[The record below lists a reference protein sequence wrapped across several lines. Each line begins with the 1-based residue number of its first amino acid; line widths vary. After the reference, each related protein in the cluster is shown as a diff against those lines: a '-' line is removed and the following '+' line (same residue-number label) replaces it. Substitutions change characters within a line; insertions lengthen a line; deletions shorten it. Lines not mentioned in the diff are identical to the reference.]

1 MDEDQQ
7 NELQRRVESLEQDQQ
22 QLAAKFIGSQSGG
35 DSETL
40 TGVRRAL
47 NLYNFLDKK
56 QDVSIERIQKIEST
70 VAVANRNIDT
80 QSKSFATN
88 LTSINSSLITLEQ
101 GLKLVSEKLEMS
113 DRLQKIKDANEK
125 KRESQLAQEALR
137 EGKETLIE
145 KKIQSALAAPVRK
158 IGAKTRGVLA
168 NLLKF
173 FNIALLGFMGLKSLQ
188 LLDALMSGNKKRIEE
203 VKDKILKQLAIAG
216 GIFVGINAGLA
227 IALRSLVRLTAFAG
241 RIAVT
246 NLLFRPLQA
255 IINLAK
261 RGFFGAAAAGPSIG
275 GPIST
280 TSGVTPQGGVYRN
293 GRRVL
298 GSGRQMSANIS
309 GSVLVGTFASLN
321 ALLRGEELPEALAEG
336 SARSIIYRGTQL
348 AIGLIGAFFK
358 VPPSILYPTSF
369 LAPAVLDLV
378 AGNTY
383 GDALGDFGGSI
394 IRQIT
399 GMDAA
404 PVFDNLGQNV
414 QMNQLRLRDEG
425 DDVVVVNNN
434 NESANASVNQIP
446 NANTLMNMPSFNDD
460 NPYISNSFIQYN
472 VVLL

>member
-56 QDVSIERIQKIEST
+56 QDVSIEKIQKIESS

-101 GLKLVSEKLEMS
+101 GLKLISEKLEMS

-261 RGFFGAAAAGPSIG
+261 RGFFGAAGAPNVGGTVPPTSINQ
-275 GPIST
+275 
-280 TSGVTPQGGVYRN
+280 QGGVYRN

-298 GSGRQMSANIS
+298 GSGRQMSANIQ
-309 GSVLVGTFASLN
+309 GSSLVGAFATIG
-321 ALLRGEELPEALAEG
+321 AFIEGKQAPEAFGEG
-336 SARSIIYRGTQL
+336 IARALVYRGTQL

-369 LAPAVLDLV
+369 LAPAALDLV

-383 GDALGDFGGSI
+383 GDALGDFGGGI

-414 QMNQLRLRDEG
+414 QMNQLRLRDEN
-425 DDVVVVNNN
+425 DDVIVVNNN
-434 NESANASVNQIP
+434 ENANANASVNQIP

>member
-1 MDEDQQ
+1 
-7 NELQRRVESLEQDQQ
+7 
-22 QLAAKFIGSQSGG
+22 
-35 DSETL
+35 
-40 TGVRRAL
+40 
-47 NLYNFLDKK
+47 
-56 QDVSIERIQKIEST
+56 
-70 VAVANRNIDT
+70 
-80 QSKSFATN
+80 
-88 LTSINSSLITLEQ
+88 
-101 GLKLVSEKLEMS
+101 
-113 DRLQKIKDANEK
+113 
-125 KRESQLAQEALR
+125 
-137 EGKETLIE
+137 
-145 KKIQSALAAPVRK
+145 
-158 IGAKTRGVLA
+158 
-168 NLLKF
+168 
-173 FNIALLGFMGLKSLQ
+173 
-188 LLDALMSGNKKRIEE
+188 
-203 VKDKILKQLAIAG
+203 
-216 GIFVGINAGLA
+216 
-227 IALRSLVRLTAFAG
+227 AG

-261 RGFFGAAAAGPSIG
+261 RGFFGAAGAGPSIG

-280 TSGVTPQGGVYRN
+280 TGVNPQGGVYRN

-336 SARSIIYRGTQL
+336 SLRTIIYRGTQL

-383 GDALGDFGGSI
+383 GDALGDFGGGI

-414 QMNQLRLRDEG
+414 EMNQLRLRDEG

-434 NESANASVNQIP
+434 NENANA
-446 NANTLMNMPSFNDD
+446 
-460 NPYISNSFIQYN
+460 
-472 VVLL
+472 